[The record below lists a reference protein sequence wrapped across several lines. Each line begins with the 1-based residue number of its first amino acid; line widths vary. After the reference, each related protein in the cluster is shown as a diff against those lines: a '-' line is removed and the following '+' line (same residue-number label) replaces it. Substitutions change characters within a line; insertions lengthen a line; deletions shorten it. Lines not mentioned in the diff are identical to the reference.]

1 MDIIKKLE
9 IQCSAEEHQ
18 DILIAY
24 ADRAGLDGIE
34 QTSEGL
40 VIHSDRASS
49 IHAYVEEISMLP
61 FVSPADIM
69 LSEVPKENWN
79 KQWESSFQPIR
90 VGQFCGVRAGF
101 HEVLTDVEHE
111 IIINPEL
118 AFGTGHHETTYMMID
133 QMQEMDFKDKSV
145 FDYGCGTAILAILAE
160 RIGAKPIYGIDIDE
174 QAIKC
179 AHDCLRLND
188 ANYIRLDAG
197 TIEDVQDTYDIILAN
212 INRNVLISTAEAIK
226 ALVAQDGLILLSGI
240 LREDLEMVLG
250 KYQETGFSLKKT
262 VKKREWCSVLMSV
275 SS

>member
-1 MDIIKKLE
+1 
-9 IQCSAEEHQ
+9 
-18 DILIAY
+18 
-24 ADRAGLDGIE
+24 
-34 QTSEGL
+34 
-40 VIHSDRASS
+40 
-49 IHAYVEEISMLP
+49 
-61 FVSPADIM
+61 
-69 LSEVPKENWN
+69 
-79 KQWESSFQPIR
+79 
-90 VGQFCGVRAGF
+90 
-101 HEVLTDVEHE
+101 VEHE

-262 VKKREWCSVLMSV
+262 VKKGEWCSVLMSV